1 MMRASCRSRPRGFT
15 LIEVLVA
22 LVVVALGVAA
32 LMSSMLS
39 AANSTERLRD
49 RAYAEWVA
57 ANRIVEV
64 RVASEFP
71 SLGRSEGIVRMAD
84 REWDWQQ
91 DVRATSIEGLVQI
104 VVDVRPRGAEGWLV
118 TLSGAR
124 GRDIIVADSA
134 DGIWDT
140 AERSPP

>member
-84 REWDWQQ
+84 REWDWRQ
-91 DVRATSIEGLVQI
+91 DVRATSIEGVVQI

-140 AERSPP
+140 AERRPP

>member
-1 MMRASCRSRPRGFT
+1 MHISRGMRPRGFT

-22 LVVVALGVAA
+22 LLVVALGVAA
-32 LMSSMLS
+32 LMSSMLT

-64 RVASEFP
+64 RVAQDFP
-71 SLGRSEGIVRMAD
+71 TLGRSEGVVRMAD
-84 REWDWQQ
+84 RDWDWRQ
-91 DVRATSIEGLVQI
+91 DVRATSIEGVVQI
-104 VVDVRPRGAEGWLV
+104 VVDVRPRGAEGWIL
-118 TLSGAR
+118 TMSGAR

>member
-1 MMRASCRSRPRGFT
+1 MMRASYRSRPRGFT

-84 REWDWQQ
+84 RDWDWRQ

>member
-1 MMRASCRSRPRGFT
+1 MMRASYRSRPRGFT

-84 REWDWQQ
+84 RDWDWRQ

-124 GRDIIVADSA
+124 GRDIIVADSD